1 MARNENRPFRSSPAD
16 HAPAR
21 VRSAAASWQAFANL
35 MVASTLVVAVVV
47 GALAL
52 VEAVL
57 SPPASKLA
65 RQFPKPGLQHQH
77 AGAPQDAPNAAARP
91 GAVLFVTD

>member
-1 MARNENRPFRSSPAD
+1 MARNEHRPFRSPPAD
-16 HAPAR
+16 HAPQRA
-21 VRSAAASWQAFANL
+21 RSAAASWQAFANL

-52 VEAVL
+52 FEAAF

-65 RQFPKPGLQHQH
+65 RQSPQPGLQHQH
-77 AGAPQDAPNAAARP
+77 AGSPTDAPNAAARP